1 MRREENKKAVQVL
14 PDFCD
19 LMCIYATMPKET
31 AIDGSGSCRTF
42 AALYCKKRKSLVHKN
57 MPCREKV
64 LRKAAG
70 NKRKT

>member
-1 MRREENKKAVQVL
+1 MKKDKKAKQSL

-19 LMCIYATMPKET
+19 LMYIYASMPKET

-57 MPCREKV
+57 MPCKEKI
-64 LRKAAG
+64 LRKAAD

>member
-1 MRREENKKAVQVL
+1 MKKNKKVVQAP

-19 LMCIYATMPKET
+19 LMCMYAAMPKET

-57 MPCREKV
+57 MPCKEKI
-64 LRKAAG
+64 LRKVAG
-70 NKRKT
+70 SKRKT